1 LHRRQSVPRFIPI
14 RKISAPPRTAVKE
27 IVAARV
33 RLHGACG
40 VLLLSTIL
48 TRKLGLAA
56 KPLFEFGYPRH
67 VGFGFDTRI
76 DLKQIIHCAGTGPI
90 YESWDAF
97 FAADR
102 ELMAAG
108 RLSLFDQKKLG
119 AVYRTCKLVF
129 WFHYF
134 FLYYWA

>member
-1 LHRRQSVPRFIPI
+1 MRRSVIANVL
-14 RKISAPPRTAVKE
+14 SGAVK
-27 IVAARV
+27 
-33 RLHGACG
+33 
-40 VLLLSTIL
+40 VL
-48 TRKLGLAA
+48 A

-67 VGFGFDTRI
+67 VGFSLDTRI
-76 DLKQIIHCAGTGPI
+76 GHQQIIHCAFTCPV
-90 YESWDAF
+90 YKSWMATFATNRES
-97 FAADR
+97 
-102 ELMAAG
+102 MAAR